1 MARLSS
7 ECAVAAQ
14 PTLPVRQRAHQLCLG
29 RRAAVRVNSR
39 SGVGGSRGRLG
50 AEACAR
56 DCRRRRRNCAKPVFA
71 ECDLHMSQTDTA
83 FHTILLPTAF
93 STISKGQ

>member
-14 PTLPVRQRAHQLCLG
+14 PTLPVRQRARQLRLG

-39 SGVGGSRGRLG
+39 PGLGGSRGRLG
-50 AEACAR
+50 AEARAR

-71 ECDLHMSQTDTA
+71 QRDLHMSQTDTA
-83 FHTILLPTAF
+83 FHAVLMPTAF
-93 STISKGQ
+93 NISTAQ